1 MATKKIDII
10 QTNQINVL
18 EADVLELRTKLN
30 LLVTDVQAISSKL
43 NTLIGDLNDIN
54 NVIMAGYT
62 VPSSPAGYGILQ
74 RIKLY
79 KDEMDAHA
87 NLPINT
93 TGNGGAYCGWKATH
107 FYKVRG
113 TPCPTFSGA
122 PGPPPY
128 APGAG
133 GVNSTPSGTGQGSN
147 SNHSA
152 TSEDATVIGEY
163 INRESVLSI
172 DQKNINRARKLAR
185 KTLNSLRK

>member
-1 MATKKIDII
+1 
-10 QTNQINVL
+10 
-18 EADVLELRTKLN
+18 
-30 LLVTDVQAISSKL
+30 
-43 NTLIGDLNDIN
+43 
-54 NVIMAGYT
+54 
-62 VPSSPAGYGILQ
+62 LQ

-79 KDEMDAHA
+79 KDEMDDHA
-87 NLPINT
+87 NRPINT

-107 FYKVRG
+107 FYKERG
-113 TPCPTFSGA
+113 TPCPTFYGTPGA
-122 PGPPPY
+122 TP
-128 APGAG
+128 PGAG